1 MARTAWEATITE
13 DATATATSS
22 SLPDGEGDGAPGPRP
37 HRARRGEGEQLRDEI
52 LDATQALLD
61 ETGDE
66 DKISIRKVA
75 ERVGRTS
82 PSIYLHFPDKDSLMF
97 AVCQRQYQASE
108 DAMVAA
114 AEGVDD
120 PVERMV
126 ALARAFVHWG
136 LDNPEQFRI
145 LFLTDRSAALRSV
158 GLDQVAT
165 SGAFVA
171 ILAALEDA
179 RATGAI
185 DVDEPLAVLLDL
197 WAAVQGVTT
206 LLITRPDFGL
216 PDADAWIDHL
226 LGLVLDGLRP
236 R

>member
-1 MARTAWEATITE
+1 MRPERTGAVITE
-13 DATATATSS
+13 DATAATTS
-22 SLPDGEGDGAPGPRP
+22 SLPDGEGGAATGARP

-66 DKISIRKVA
+66 AKISIRRVA

-97 AVCQRQYQASE
+97 AVCQRQYQSSE

-114 AEGVDD
+114 AAGVED

-145 LFLTDRSAALRSV
+145 LFLTDRSSALRSV

-171 ILAALEDA
+171 ILAALGDA
-179 RATGAI
+179 QRAGAVEL
-185 DVDEPLAVLLDL
+185 DDSMAVLLDL
-197 WAAVQGVTT
+197 WAAVQGITT

-226 LGLVLDGLRP
+226 LGLILDGLRP